1 MLSSAELDPKLEEA
15 LQAGASF
22 AFAFNYR
29 PDFRSEEGFL
39 VANEH
44 GVFALVGTKTEPD
57 WCDLDQ
63 PSLPDVEDDSDD
75 DSDDLDFDFD
85 FDFDFF

>member
-75 DSDDLDFDFD
+75 DSDDLDFDF
-85 FDFDFF
+85 F